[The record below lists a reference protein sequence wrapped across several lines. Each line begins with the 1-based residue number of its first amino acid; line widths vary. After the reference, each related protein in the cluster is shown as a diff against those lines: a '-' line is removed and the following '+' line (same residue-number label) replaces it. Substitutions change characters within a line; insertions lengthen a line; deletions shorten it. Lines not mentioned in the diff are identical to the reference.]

1 MVFQTTNTR
10 KLKVGSVDLRVALY
24 DDAEATIETATSVGV
39 LKGISGKHTGT
50 PMSYEPD
57 NAEDIDLGVA
67 NEQYEVGASEWANI
81 DLEVLH
87 LLTGQVGTYEVGDDG
102 SKSLSF
108 GGGGIPKPLHAWLVH
123 TNAEGKT
130 FVVEIYKVTAIN
142 GPEFSFGS
150 DKARDL
156 LKMPITLIG
165 KPDGTRAAGDQL
177 YKITDN
183 VTVDTGA

>member
-1 MVFQTTNTR
+1 MVYQTTNTR
-10 KLKVGSVDLRVALY
+10 KLKVGSVDVRVALY
-24 DDAEATIETATSVGV
+24 SDTEATMETAVSVGV
-39 LKGISGKHTGT
+39 LKGITGKHTGT
-50 PMSYEPD
+50 PVAYEPD

-87 LLTGQVGTYEVGDDG
+87 LLTGQVGEYEATED

-108 GGGGIPKPLHAWLVH
+108 GGGGLPKPLHVWLVH
-123 TNAEGKT
+123 TNAEGET
-130 FVVEIYKVTAIN
+130 FVVEIYKVTSIT

-156 LKMPITLIG
+156 LKMPITLVG
-165 KPDGTRAAGDQL
+165 KPDGTRNPGDQL
-177 YKITDN
+177 YKITDS
-183 VTVDTGA
+183 VTVRDGV